1 MRIKRL
7 DIMGFKSFPERVQ
20 IPFPAGI
27 SAVVG
32 PNGCGKSNIVDAIRW
47 VMGEQSPRQ
56 LRGRQMDDILFNGA
70 RAHQPTGMAEVT
82 MVLASENGGGGPPSL
97 GPSEI
102 SITRRLYRSG
112 DSEYLI
118 NKVPCRLK
126 DIIQFFM
133 DTGMGTKAYA
143 IIEQGRIG
151 ALVDARPEE
160 RRALI
165 DEAAGITRYKAQK
178 REAERK
184 IEATEQNLTH
194 IAALMS
200 ETKRQFN
207 SLARAARK
215 AAQYKELK
223 QELRHLD
230 LSLASIEFA
239 AFDQQG
245 KELTAG
251 KEEFE
256 TQLTG
261 LLTTLDRIEVELE
274 QTRLDMVDQEKKA
287 EAEFEAFHDL
297 QGEFNKLKQEDEFI
311 DKETANNEVRQR
323 RLSEDLVRLEEQ
335 RREKSEEIGRL
346 RKEIE
351 EVREAAREKGDMQE
365 VVRGSA
371 AELKKEYDAAT
382 DDQQR
387 LSERLSEIRARHG
400 RLEEVLASND
410 RMSES
415 LAGRRD
421 ELAVELENLGEESA
435 RLREEFREQN
445 REKEDISQTIE
456 EARMHASSHRQDLGH
471 WRKETDRLGAEER
484 KVDSVLAG
492 VQAKLNTLQ
501 EIKANFGWYPE
512 GVQAL
517 MNNSALREAGVLGP
531 LAERISV
538 SAGYESALEAALGE
552 RLGFVI
558 VRNRQA
564 AGAALDFL
572 EKGDL
577 GRCGFIALHDLGI
590 SEGDDLVRAML
601 GDYVL
606 AENRSAAAVDYPG
619 QSVLTLDG
627 DYFGRDGLIVGGR
640 ASTEDKGLLV
650 RQREIKELETEAAR
664 LESEQH
670 RLLALLDEAGQQS
683 ANISRA
689 LELAEEE
696 IRVCERNRNEVERK
710 LSVLNSRRGEIDSRL
725 SSLNRALETQEA
737 EAQRLVAEK
746 ESAQA
751 EVYSLEDEEFDLTSE
766 LEQVLES
773 VRGLSSRVEEVRER
787 EQQARLEVN
796 ALKQR
801 LETSERELAGTT
813 AWLKDIENQAGSKEE
828 ELLGAR
834 EELEHL
840 KKRRQV
846 IAVDLE
852 GSQQR
857 LTEAQ
862 QKVDRQ
868 RRLVDEYRTRGN
880 AQENE
885 VRQARKKREELNR
898 QIQKFELDLQETNF
912 RAKALCERIETE
924 YRLDLTALPDNDQIE
939 IGPEFDVE
947 SSKKTKEQIRA
958 KIESMGE
965 VNATAA
971 EEHDALTERYNFYRE
986 QFDDLT
992 TAIENLRQSIARINR
1007 TCKIRFQSTFEA
1019 VDQKLRE
1026 IFPLLFEGGE
1036 AWLSLTDST
1045 DPLDSG
1051 VEIHVHPPGKKL
1063 TVMSLLSGG
1072 EKALVALALIFAL
1085 YLIKPSPFCLLDE
1098 TDAPLDEANIDRFNR
1113 LLTRLG
1119 QSSQIIMVTHNKRT
1133 MQISQTLY
1141 GVTMEE
1147 PGVSKMVSVNLSDIE
1162 DYEENAQMVQT
1173 G

>member
-20 IPFPAGI
+20 IPFPEGI

-47 VMGEQSPRQ
+47 VMGEQSPKQ

-70 RAHQPTGMAEVT
+70 RAHQPSGMAEVT
-82 MVLASENGGGGPPSL
+82 MVLASENVGGVRPSL

-178 REAERK
+178 KEAERK

-194 IAALMS
+194 IGALMA

-230 LSLASIEFA
+230 LALASIEFA
-239 AFDQQG
+239 ALDRQG
-245 KELTAG
+245 QELG
-251 KEEFE
+251 GGREEFE

-274 QTRLDMVDQEKKA
+274 QTRLDMVEQEKKA
-287 EAEFEAFHDL
+287 EAEVEAFHDL
-297 QGEFNKLKQEDEFI
+297 QGDFNKLKQEDEFVN
-311 DKETANNEVRQR
+311 KETANNEVRQR
-323 RLSEDLVRLEEQ
+323 RLSEDLVRLDEQ
-335 RREKSEEIGRL
+335 RREKISQIGRL
-346 RKEIE
+346 GKEIE
-351 EVREAAREKGDMQE
+351 EVRAEAQEKDEALE

-371 AELKKEYDAAT
+371 AELKKDFQEAT
-382 DDQQR
+382 DEQQN
-387 LSERLSEIRARHG
+387 LSRRLSEIRARHG

-410 RMSES
+410 RMAEG
-415 LAGRRD
+415 LASRRE
-421 ELAVELENLGEESA
+421 ELAVEMENLGQEST
-435 RLREEFREQN
+435 RLRTEFREQN
-445 REKEDISQTIE
+445 RQKEEISQTIE

-471 WRKETDRLGAEER
+471 WRKEMERLGVEER
-484 KVDSVLAG
+484 RLDSVLAG
-492 VQAKLNTLQ
+492 MHSKLHTLQ

-517 MNNSALREAGVLGP
+517 MNSLELREAGVIGP

-538 SAGYESALEAALGE
+538 AAGFENALEAAFGE
-552 RLGFVI
+552 RLGFVL
-558 VRNRQA
+558 VKNRQA
-564 AGAALDFL
+564 AAAALDFL
-572 EKGDL
+572 EKGEL
-577 GRCGFIALHDLGI
+577 GRCGFISLDDLGVC
-590 SEGDDLVRAML
+590 ENGDLVRAML

-606 AENRSAAAVDYPG
+606 AESRSSGMDYAG
-619 QSVLTLDG
+619 QSVLNRDG

-640 ASTEDKGLLV
+640 TSTADKGLLV
-650 RQREIKELETEAAR
+650 RQREIKELESRTAE
-664 LESEQH
+664 LESEH
-670 RLLALLDEAGQQS
+670 DRLLALVDEAGKQA
-683 ANISRA
+683 ANINRA
-689 LELAEEE
+689 MDLAEEE
-696 IRVCERNRNEVERK
+696 IRVCERNRNEVERR
-710 LSVLNSRRGEIDSRL
+710 LSVLNSRRGEVDSRL

-737 EAQRLVAEK
+737 ESQRLMAEK
-746 ESAQA
+746 ETAQT
-751 EVYSLEDEEFDLTSE
+751 EIYGLEDEEFDLTSE
-766 LEQVLES
+766 LEQVQES
-773 VRGLSSRVEEVRER
+773 VRGLSSRLEEFRER

-801 LETSERELAGTT
+801 LATAERELASTT
-813 AWLKDIENQAGSKEE
+813 DWLKDIEHQAGSKEE
-828 ELLGAR
+828 ELQNAK
-834 EELEHL
+834 EELERL

-846 IAVDLE
+846 IALE
-852 GSQQR
+852 LQSFQQR
-857 LTEAQ
+857 LAEAQ
-862 QKVDRQ
+862 QKVDGQ
-868 RRLVDEYRTRGN
+868 KRLVDEYRARGN

-898 QIQKFELDLQETNF
+898 QVQKLELDLQENNF
-912 RAKALCERIETE
+912 KAKALCERIEAE
-924 YRLDLTALPDNDQIE
+924 YRLDLTALPEGDRIVV
-939 IGPEFDVE
+939 GPEFEVE
-947 SSKKTKEQIRA
+947 SARKTKEEIRA

-965 VNATAA
+965 VNSTAA
-971 EEHDALTERYNFYRE
+971 EEHEALTERYEFYRA
-986 QFDDLT
+986 QYDDLT
-992 TAIENLRQSIARINR
+992 SAIENLRQSISRINR

-1045 DPLDSG
+1045 DPLESG

-1162 DYEENAQMVQT
+1162 DYQENAQMVQA